1 MPWPF
6 LYFAG
11 DRLSTA
17 ELTSARLDGDV
28 VEVGDAYMPADAIE
42 TRELRAGSLRER
54 VPETLALVRESA
66 AWVHGAVMDAPI
78 RHSVQ
83 RRSTVRLP
91 HVIDARLAY
100 SDQPLSAGD
109 AMTVSGVW
117 ITTPAR
123 TLADL
128 VRALC
133 AGDRVSSEVEAM
145 IAWRPGLVDD
155 AIAVL
160 ERGTTVHFKR
170 PALAFLRAR
179 RGDPAARAL
188 RQEEITR

>member
-11 DRLSTA
+11 DRLSSA

-28 VEVGDAYMPADAIE
+28 VEVGDAFMPADAIE

-66 AWVHGAVMDAPI
+66 AWVHGAVMDAPV
-78 RHSVQ
+78 RHTVQ
-83 RRSTVRLP
+83 RRSPLRVS

-100 SDQPLSAGD
+100 SDQPLSGDD

-133 AGDRVSSEVEAM
+133 AGDRVSNEVEAM
-145 IAWRPGLVDD
+145 IAWRPGLIDD

-160 ERGTTVHFKR
+160 ERGTTLHFKR
-170 PALAFLRAR
+170 PALAYLRAR
-179 RGDPAARAL
+179 GGEVDACAD